1 MLLEELPPQ
10 LDHPLQ
16 ILTADVEVGQNA
28 RQRAAADQHAAFAH
42 PRAEFGRQRRRLAQ
56 VQHVGLCAGF
66 GDLYADLPQLLLQ
79 PDRVVMV
86 FAQPRD
92 VMLQSVKT
100 GRRQNTGLTH
110 PAAGHFA
117 PALGALDVVRVAAQ
131 QGTHRGAQ
139 PFREANGEGVA
150 VLRDLFQLAAV
161 QRHHGVEDAR
171 AVHVQRQPAARG

>member
-28 RQRAAADQHAAFAH
+28 RQRAAADQHAAVRASTGRIWPPAPVIGAGTARWSVRRVRRS
-42 PRAEFGRQRRRLAQ
+42 PRRSAAA
-56 VQHVGLCAGF
+56 V
-66 GDLYADLPQLLLQ
+66 LQ

-100 GRRQNTGLTH
+100 GRRQDAGLTQ
-110 PAAGHFA
+110 PAAGHLA
-117 PALGALDVVRVAAQ
+117 PAQRALMKASLPHSSDPTGAPNPFDRQMVKVSQYCTISFSGRFSATAA
-131 QGTHRGAQ
+131 
-139 PFREANGEGVA
+139 
-150 VLRDLFQLAAV
+150 LKM
-161 QRHHGVEDAR
+161 R
-171 AVHVQRQPAARG
+171 APSICSASCARG